1 MDKTKIAV
9 AVFDKHAKMY
19 QEKFM
24 DVSVYQESLDFFLRH
39 LKHNNA
45 SILEIAC
52 GPGNVT
58 KNLLDKNPALKI
70 LATDLSPNMLA
81 LAKGNN
87 PSADFKLMDGRSV
100 ALLKEKFAG
109 VVCGFFLPYLSK
121 EETLWFI
128 KDVAS
133 VLEEGGLMYL
143 STMEDKYNKSGIEKG
158 SKGDEIFIHYH
169 EFEYLSE
176 MLKINQFKILN
187 VWRHHSLL
195 TNGKKVTDLV
205 IVAEKGQTS
214 EAVLT
219 VNK

>member
-39 LKHNNA
+39 LKHNNG

-58 KNLLDKNPALKI
+58 KNLLDKNPTLKI

-81 LAKGNN
+81 LAKENN

-100 ALLKEKFAG
+100 ALLKKKFAG
-109 VVCGFFLPYLSK
+109 IVCGFFLPYLSK

-133 VLEEGGLMYL
+133 VLEEGGLLYL
-143 STMEDKYNKSGIEKG
+143 STMEDDYHKSGFEKG
-158 SKGDEIFIHYH
+158 SSGDEIFIHYH
-169 EFEYLSE
+169 EFEDLSE
-176 MLKINQFKILN
+176 MLNINQFKILN

-195 TNGKKVTDLV
+195 TNRKKVTDLV

-214 EAVLT
+214 EAILT